1 MNNTENSLLTKLGTG
16 IDPGTLNQ
24 VRHIL
29 NSLSPPDIAHQLE
42 TAPPRSRDVLW
53 QLVDSEIAGEVLQ
66 ELSDDIQQEF
76 LNQMDGAEVASVTE
90 GLDVDDIVDILQ
102 QLPDQV
108 IPEVLQA
115 MSAQDRQRVESVL
128 TYPEDTAGGIMDTE
142 MITVRPDITIDVVLR
157 YLRRFEELPDITDTL
172 FVVSRTDTFLG
183 NLSLSKM
190 LTSSPSTTVREVMNT
205 EIEAI
210 PVDLI
215 DSDVAQLFQRQDL
228 VSAPVVDSQH
238 RLVGRITIDD
248 VVDVIVEDADHS
260 LLALAGL
267 SDTEDTFSSIGRTAP
282 RRALWLG
289 LNLLSAILASTAI
302 SMFEAT
308 LDKVV
313 ALAILMPIVASMG
326 GVAGSQT
333 LTVVV
338 RGMALGQIER
348 DNIKWLLSKEFV
360 VGALNGI
367 LWALVMGALVSLWFG
382 DWTIALIIG
391 LAMCIN
397 LMAAAISGTLLP
409 VILRRIKDRPGTGW
423 YGYPHNSNR
432 YCRFCFLSWTGYGV
446 LYLMTDN
453 NEFED
458 EELISKS
465 QLKRESQALQ
475 DMGSQLV
482 EMPEGQLNK
491 FELPENLKDAIY
503 EARRLKN
510 REGKRR
516 QLQYIGKLMRTADIS
531 FIQENSGYDGSSVT
545 DL

>member
-16 IDPGTLNQ
+16 IDPGTLSQ

-29 NSLSPPDIAHQLE
+29 NNLSPPDIAHQLE

-53 QLVDSEIAGEVLQ
+53 QLVDTDITGEVLQ

-157 YLRRFEELPDITDTL
+157 YLRRFDELPDITDNL
-172 FVVSRTDTFLG
+172 FVVSRTDTYLG
-183 NLSLSKM
+183 NLSLGKM
-190 LTSSPSTTVREVMNT
+190 LTSSPSTRVREVMNT
-205 EIEAI
+205 EIEAL
-210 PVDLI
+210 PVDMI

-228 VSAPVVDSQH
+228 VSAPVVDNQH

-260 LLALAGL
+260 LLAMAGL

-348 DNIKWLLSKEFV
+348 DNIKWLLSKEFI

-391 LAMCIN
+391 LAMSIN

-409 VILRRIKDRPGTGW
+409 VILRKIKIDPALAGTVI
-423 YGYPHNSNR
+423 
-432 YCRFCFLSWTGYGV
+432 LT
-446 LYLMTDN
+446 T
-453 NEFED
+453 
-458 EELISKS
+458 
-465 QLKRESQALQ
+465 
-475 DMGSQLV
+475 
-482 EMPEGQLNK
+482 
-491 FELPENLKDAIY
+491 
-503 EARRLKN
+503 
-510 REGKRR
+510 
-516 QLQYIGKLMRTADIS
+516 
-531 FIQENSGYDGSSVT
+531 VT
-545 DL
+545 DIVGFVSFLGLATVFYT